1 MQDTIQ
7 PKHRLIWQ
15 LISSVILINL
25 MAFMPNNLTAFANET
40 VEENNIPNV
49 STSSEDL
56 GENLKPAC
64 VVRTVYLEQEDCA
77 TGTGNV
83 DYSEAEN
90 LEITPEE
97 KEEIIN
103 DTEQTDS
110 IEVELIKN

>member
-7 PKHRLIWQ
+7 QKHRLIWQ
-15 LISSVILINL
+15 LIYSVILINI

-40 VEENNIPNV
+40 VEESNILNV

-77 TGTGNV
+77 TGTGSV
-83 DYSEAEN
+83 DYSDTEN
-90 LEITPEE
+90 IEITPEE
-97 KEEIIN
+97 KEEVLN

>member
-7 PKHRLIWQ
+7 QKHRLIWQ
-15 LISSVILINL
+15 LISSVILINI

-49 STSSEDL
+49 STSAEDL

-77 TGTGNV
+77 TG
-83 DYSEAEN
+83 YSLDHSEEEPIE
-90 LEITPEE
+90 LTPEE
-97 KEEIIN
+97 KEEVLN